1 MEERVWHKAYMPAVP
16 PSIEYE
22 TVTLPQALERTANKF
37 PNTIALI
44 LMGKKISY
52 RDLNESVNRFASAL
66 AQIGVKKGDRVALVL
81 PNIPQFVIATYAI
94 WRLGAVVVMNN
105 PLYTERE
112 LTHQLHDSGS
122 TTAVVLDLLV
132 PRILSIKP
140 NTPIKNVIGCHIR
153 DYLPF
158 PLKQLFP
165 VLKKNLHR
173 PGKPDEGVLD
183 FMDLLNKAPD
193 HGPRPEIGF
202 EDLAALLY
210 TGGTTGVSKGVML
223 THKNISVNVQQ
234 FKALLFNAEDGQETV
249 IGILPFFHS
258 AGFTAGMNHCIY
270 RGLTHV
276 MVVRPDVDTL
286 VKYMIKYRPALFGCV
301 PTLYVGLLSHPKL
314 PPKSELS
321 YLKGCISG
329 AAPLALETIREWN
342 ERVGTQIVEV
352 YGMTEM
358 SPISHA
364 NPWGGTSKAGSV
376 GIPLPDTDCR
386 IVDLETGD
394 KDMPVG
400 QPGEIIL
407 KGPQQM
413 IGYYNRPDETSKS
426 VRNGWF
432 YTGDVGY
439 VDEEGYLY
447 IVDRTKDMIIAGG
460 YNIYPREID
469 EVLYEHP
476 KILEACAVGVPD
488 KYRGET
494 VKAFVVVKPGETL
507 TAEEVISYCKE
518 KLAAY
523 KVPKLIEFMDDLP
536 KSAIG
541 KVLRRELLEM
551 EKKRNKEK
559 LG

>member
-16 PSIEYE
+16 PSIDYE
-22 TVTLPQALERTANKF
+22 TLTLAQALERTAKKF
-37 PNTIALI
+37 PDTVAII
-44 LMGKKISY
+44 MMGKKITY
-52 RDLNESVNRFASAL
+52 RELDESVNRFASAL
-66 AQIGVKKGDRVALVL
+66 AHLGVNQGDRVALVL
-81 PNIPQFVIATYAI
+81 PNIPQFIIATYAI

-112 LTHQLHDSGS
+112 LTHQLNDSGS
-122 TTAVVLDLLV
+122 TTAIVLDLLV
-132 PRILSIKP
+132 PRILSIKA
-140 NTPIKNVIGCHIR
+140 NTQIKNVIACHVK

-165 VLKKNLHR
+165 VLKKDLHR
-173 PGKPDEGVLD
+173 PTKPEDGVID
-183 FMDLLNKAPD
+183 FPDLMKKAPNNVSM
-193 HGPRPEIGF
+193 PEVGW

-223 THKNISVNVQQ
+223 THKNLSVNVQQ
-234 FKALLFNAEDGQETV
+234 MKALMFNAEDGKETV

-258 AGFTAGMNHCIY
+258 AGFTVGMNHCIY

-286 VKYMIKYRPALFGCV
+286 VKYMIKYKPGLFGCV
-301 PTLYVGLLSHPKL
+301 PTLYVGLLEHPKL
-314 PPKSELS
+314 PPKSELQ
-321 YLKGCISG
+321 YIKGSISG
-329 AAPLALETIREWN
+329 AAPLALETIRDWDK
-342 ERVGTQIVEV
+342 RVGAQIVEV

-358 SPISHA
+358 SPVTHA

-386 IVDLETGD
+386 IVDVETGE

-400 QPGEIIL
+400 EPGEILL

-413 IGYYNRPDETSKS
+413 TGYYNRPDENAKS
-426 VRNGWF
+426 IRDGWF

-439 VDEEGYLY
+439 VDDEGYLY

-469 EVLYEHP
+469 EILYEHP
-476 KILEACAVGVPD
+476 KVLEACAVGVPD

-494 VKAFVVVKPGETL
+494 VKAYVVVKDGETM
-507 TAEEVISYCKE
+507 TAEDLKSYCKE

-523 KVPKLIEFMDDLP
+523 KVPRQIEFMDELP
-536 KSAIG
+536 KSVIG
-541 KVLRRELLEM
+541 KVLRRELLDM
-551 EKKRNKEK
+551 EAKRSQEQQ
-559 LG
+559 G